1 MNYGQLFLGSLV
13 GTFVFFLY
21 GFLINGMLIGKHY
34 QPYGTVYRPANQVMK
49 HFPIGIAGT
58 FLAIVALSVLLA
70 KAFPAGA
77 DFHDALHFGVLVGVI
92 MTFTHVVDNY
102 VTLNIG
108 AKLAAEMAVA
118 SFFQWVLV
126 CITIGHFHVPAI
138 SAAG

>member
-1 MNYGQLFLGSLV
+1 MHYGQLFLGSLA

-34 QPYGTVYRPANQVMK
+34 QPYGTVYRPAPEVMK
-49 HFPIGIAGT
+49 HFPLGIAGT
-58 FLAIVALSVLLA
+58 FIAIVALSVVLA

-77 DFHDALHFGVLVGVI
+77 DFVDAIHFGVLVGVI
-92 MTFTHVVDNY
+92 MTCTHVVDNY

-108 AKLAAEMAVA
+108 RKLAGEMALA

-126 CITIGHFHVPAI
+126 AVVIGHFHPPGI
-138 SAAG
+138 TAAP